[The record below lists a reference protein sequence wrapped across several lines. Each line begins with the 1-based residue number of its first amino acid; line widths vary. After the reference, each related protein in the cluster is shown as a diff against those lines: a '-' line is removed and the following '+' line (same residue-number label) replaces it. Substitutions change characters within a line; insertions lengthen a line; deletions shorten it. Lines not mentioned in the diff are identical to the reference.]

1 MKISAAALSFL
12 VLAASLGSEALGYR
26 IDEFLDPGFHRPADC
41 CSSYSSRKIRC
52 VFMESYFETT
62 ISCSRPAVIFITK
75 KGQKV
80 CADPRDEGVQNC
92 TMKLRH
98 TLGGSLRNILLA
110 KYR

>member
-1 MKISAAALSFL
+1 MIA
-12 VLAASLGSEALGYR
+12 R
-26 IDEFLDPGFHRPADC
+26 WPEFSIQGHGQGFHRPADC

-62 ISCSRPAVIFITK
+62 GSCSRPAVIFITK
-75 KGQKV
+75 KGKKV

-92 TMKLRH
+92 TMNLRH